1 MKYEITEIIT
11 AEGLAEFLN
20 VGINTVY
27 DLLNEG
33 KIKAFKIGRIW
44 KIPLS
49 SVMEY
54 IYKSSHKQEIIV
66 KK

>member
-1 MKYEITEIIT
+1 MEYETTEIMT

-27 DLLNEG
+27 DLLNGG

-54 IYKSSHKQEIIV
+54 VYKSSHKQENNV